1 MVRYFGIFLSNLL
14 LILCLMAPASSAARP
29 QANYTEPQQLPVF
42 ELHSGFWINLH
53 HALYYEARQRKSFLS
68 RDANTTK
75 SAPPTA
81 KSVLA
86 GKGLTDTEQKT
97 WDDAVAYYMP
107 NYAAKDL
114 LFTTALIQW
123 KDQLRDL

>member
-53 HALYYEARQRKSFLS
+53 HTLYYEGRQRKAFLS
-68 RDANTTK
+68 RDANTSK
-75 SAPPTA
+75 STAP

-86 GKGLTDTEQKT
+86 GKGLTDVEQKA
-97 WDDAVAYYMP
+97 WDDADSTLLGAV
-107 NYAAKDL
+107 DL
-114 LFTTALIQW
+114 LVLASRERNAF
-123 KDQLRDL
+123 RCRPS